1 MCEVVEIQLEWKY
14 TPESYLEESIL
25 INGQGYELSISD
37 GIAFAKIDPSVHSQ
51 NPKIKENLS
60 RLIENRLQA
69 VQIITHRDFSLDKPR
84 RFDLRKDGKKNIFL
98 EIASPEIWCFSMQPL
113 DLVQRDK
120 NGNILSDTKQER
132 RDKQKWLSEAITKY
146 RVVDFTLDQML
157 KSYQMSVKDPRN
169 ELVHLYEIRDAL
181 SAKFGKRKNAQ
192 KRLGINNKEWEV
204 LGDLAN
210 IEPLEVGRHR
220 GKATG
225 ILRPATTHELE
236 IARKNASNLIE
247 KYLTFLEADPK
258 ADRKD

>member
-1 MCEVVEIQLEWKY
+1 MDEVVEIQLEWKY
-14 TPESYLEESIL
+14 TPKTYLEEPIF
-25 INGQGYELSISD
+25 IKGQGYELSISD

-51 NPKIKENLS
+51 NPQIKNNLS
-60 RLIENRLQA
+60 RLIENRLRA
-69 VQIITHRDFSLDKPR
+69 VQIMTHRDFTLEKTC
-84 RFDLRKDGKKNIFL
+84 RFDLRQDGKKNIFL
-98 EIASPEIWCFSMQPL
+98 EVESTIGYSSMQPL

-247 KYLTFLEADPK
+247 KYLTFLEANPR